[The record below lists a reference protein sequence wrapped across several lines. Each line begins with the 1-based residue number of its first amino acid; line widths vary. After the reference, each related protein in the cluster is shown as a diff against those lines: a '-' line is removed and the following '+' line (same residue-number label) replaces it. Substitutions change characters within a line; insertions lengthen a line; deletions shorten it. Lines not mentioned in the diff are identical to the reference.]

1 MCMCVCFF
9 FVDTYNRARWIYDD
23 AGRFFTL
30 NTRQRE
36 QGVIH
41 PPSPPLPAAPM
52 PGISSTAPRYENWD
66 MDHLDH
72 YQHYFY
78 DDHDPDEDFFKSTA
92 PSEDI
97 WKKFELVPTPPMSP
111 IRAVEGS
118 GRVGLLYPSLGDKLE
133 WVSQFLGQEDEQQ
146 QQQQQQQQQLL
157 LQQQQQ
163 QQQQQDLPCKPAT
176 ANDSF
181 GNLSSIIIQDCM
193 WSGFSAGQ
201 QLERVVGERCGSC
214 PGTAAAA
221 KVAAAS
227 SVTSLGRVQQ
237 GGPADATALNGLA
250 ADCVDPAAV
259 LTFPLTGGCKKQVSS
274 GSESHTDS
282 SDDEDD
288 KDEDEEEID
297 VVTVEHKQQRKP
309 RRLVNTRKPVTI
321 TVRADPL
328 DPSMKRFHIS
338 IHQQQHNYAAPSP
351 DTVSTPAEP
360 PRKRVRQ
367 EASSQ
372 ASQLHHNSYYH
383 QPRPGHAP
391 LNLDSRKS
399 HVTVAGVRSESPN
412 LSASSPTSS
421 TSPSSPPSSSSSS
434 SSSSSHSQSS
444 PSKAH
449 SLSHLSSPQSSDCED
464 TDKRKAHNFLERKRR
479 NDLRSRFL
487 SLRDEIP
494 GLADCPKTPKVAI
507 LTRATEYLQQ
517 LHAGERHKAQERK
530 QLKARQLQLLQ
541 RLAQLKR
548 S

>member
-1 MCMCVCFF
+1 
-9 FVDTYNRARWIYDD
+9 
-23 AGRFFTL
+23 
-30 NTRQRE
+30 
-36 QGVIH
+36 
-41 PPSPPLPAAPM
+41 M
-52 PGISSTAPRYENWD
+52 PGISNTAPRYENWD

-78 DDHDPDEDFFKSTA
+78 DDHHDPDEDFFKSTA

-118 GRVGLLYPSLGDKLE
+118 GRVGLLCPSLGDKLE

-146 QQQQQQQQQLL
+146 QQQQQQ
-157 LQQQQQ
+157 
-163 QQQQQDLPCKPAT
+163 DLPCKLTA

-201 QLERVVGERCGSC
+201 QLERVVGERCAPC
-214 PGTAAAA
+214 PGTTGATAA
-221 KVAAAS
+221 KVVAASAAAS
-227 SVTSLGRVQQ
+227 TGRAQCA
-237 GGPADATALNGLA
+237 PADASTISGLA

-259 LTFPLTGGCKKQVSS
+259 LTFPLTGGCKKREVSS

-282 SDDEDD
+282 SDDDDD

-309 RRLVNTRKPVTI
+309 RRLVNARKPVTI

-328 DPSMKRFHIS
+328 DLGMKRFHIS

-351 DTVSTPAEP
+351 DTLPVPVEP

-372 ASQLHHNSYYH
+372 PHQNSHYY
-383 QPRPGHAP
+383 QPRSGHAP

-399 HVTVAGVRSESPN
+399 AGARSESPD
-412 LSASSPTSS
+412 LSAYSPTSS
-421 TSPSSPPSSSSSS
+421 PPPSSPPSSSSTPH
-434 SSSSSHSQSS
+434 SHSS
-444 PSKAH
+444 PSKPH
-449 SLSHLSSPQSSDCED
+449 SFCHLSSPQSSDCED

-494 GLADCPKTPKVAI
+494 GLANCPKTPKVAI
-507 LTRATEYLQQ
+507 LTRATEYLHQ
-517 LHAGERHKAQERK
+517 LHVSERQKAQERK
-530 QLKARQLQLLQ
+530 QLKSRQLQLLQ
-541 RLAQLKR
+541 RLALLKR

>member
-1 MCMCVCFF
+1 
-9 FVDTYNRARWIYDD
+9 
-23 AGRFFTL
+23 
-30 NTRQRE
+30 
-36 QGVIH
+36 
-41 PPSPPLPAAPM
+41 M

-78 DDHDPDEDFFKSTA
+78 DYHDPDEDFFKSTA

-146 QQQQQQQQQLL
+146 QQQQQL
-157 LQQQQQ
+157 
-163 QQQQQDLPCKPAT
+163 DVPCKLST
-176 ANDSF
+176 TNDSF

-201 QLERVVGERCGSC
+201 QLERVVGERYASC
-214 PGTAAAA
+214 PGTGVAT
-221 KVAAAS
+221 KVASGSA
-227 SVTSLGRVQQ
+227 VTSPGRVQ
-237 GGPADATALNGLA
+237 GACADSAALSGLA

-259 LTFPLTGGCKKQVSS
+259 LTFPLTTGCKKQVSS

-328 DPSMKRFHIS
+328 DPGMKRFHIS

-351 DTVSTPAEP
+351 DTLPAVAEP
-360 PRKRVRQ
+360 PRKRIRQ
-367 EASSQ
+367 EASTQ
-372 ASQLHHNSYYH
+372 ATPPPQNSNSH
-383 QPRPGHAP
+383 QPRLGHAP
-391 LNLDSRKS
+391 LNLDSRKP
-399 HVTVAGVRSESPN
+399 HMTVPRSESPN
-412 LSASSPTSS
+412 LSASSPPSA

-434 SSSSSHSQSS
+434 SLHPQSS
-444 PSKAH
+444 PSKP
-449 SLSHLSSPQSSDCED
+449 SFFSHLSSPQSSDCED

-517 LHAGERHKAQERK
+517 LHASERQKAQERK

>member
-1 MCMCVCFF
+1 
-9 FVDTYNRARWIYDD
+9 
-23 AGRFFTL
+23 
-30 NTRQRE
+30 
-36 QGVIH
+36 
-41 PPSPPLPAAPM
+41 M
-52 PGISSTAPRYENWD
+52 PGISSAAPRYENWD

-78 DDHDPDEDFFKSTA
+78 DDHHDPDEDFFKSTA

-118 GRVGLLYPSLGDKLE
+118 GRVGLLHPSLGDKLE
-133 WVSQFLGQEDEQQ
+133 WVSQFLGQEDD
-146 QQQQQQQQQLL
+146 
-157 LQQQQQ
+157 
-163 QQQQQDLPCKPAT
+163 QQQDLPCKLTT
-176 ANDSF
+176 ASDSF

-201 QLERVVGERCGSC
+201 QLERVVGERCASC
-214 PGTAAAA
+214 PGTGAAA

-227 SVTSLGRVQQ
+227 AVTSPGRAQSA
-237 GGPADATALNGLA
+237 PADASALGGLA

-297 VVTVEHKQQRKP
+297 VVTVEHKQQQRKP

-328 DPSMKRFHIS
+328 DPGMKRFHIS

-351 DTVSTPAEP
+351 DTLPPPVEP

-367 EASSQ
+367 EASTQ
-372 ASQLHHNSYYH
+372 AAQPHQNSHYH

-391 LNLDSRKS
+391 LNLDSRKC

-421 TSPSSPPSSSSSS
+421 RSPSSPPSSSSSS
-434 SSSSSHSQSS
+434 SSPSSSSHPQSS
-444 PSKAH
+444 PSKTH
-449 SLSHLSSPQSSDCED
+449 FFSHLSSPQSSDCED

-517 LHAGERHKAQERK
+517 LHASERQKAQERK

>member
-1 MCMCVCFF
+1 
-9 FVDTYNRARWIYDD
+9 
-23 AGRFFTL
+23 
-30 NTRQRE
+30 
-36 QGVIH
+36 
-41 PPSPPLPAAPM
+41 M
-52 PGISSTAPRYENWD
+52 PGISSAAPRYENWE

-111 IRAVEGS
+111 IRLPAEGS
-118 GRVGLLYPSLGDKLE
+118 GKVGLLCPSLGDKLE
-133 WVSQFLGQEDEQQ
+133 WVSQFLGQEDEHN
-146 QQQQQQQQQLL
+146 QQQQLHA
-157 LQQQQQ
+157 QE
-163 QQQQQDLPCKPAT
+163 LPCKLAT
-176 ANDSF
+176 NGDSF

-193 WSGFSAGQ
+193 WSCFSAGQ
-201 QLERVVGERCGSC
+201 QLERVVGERPRLGAGGNVSS
-214 PGTAAAA
+214 PGRTQGALTDTG
-221 KVAAAS
+221 
-227 SVTSLGRVQQ
+227 VTG
-237 GGPADATALNGLA
+237 GLA

-259 LTFPLTGGCKKQVSS
+259 LTFPLPGGCKRQVSS

-282 SDDEDD
+282 SDDEDENE
-288 KDEDEEEID
+288 EDEEEID
-297 VVTVEHKQQRKP
+297 VVTVDHKQQRKP
-309 RRLVNTRKPVTI
+309 RRLVATRKPVTI
-321 TVRADPL
+321 TVRADPH
-328 DPSMKRFHIS
+328 DPGTKRFHIS

-351 DTVSTPAEP
+351 DTLPAAPEP
-360 PRKRVRQ
+360 ARKKVRQ
-367 EASSQ
+367 EFPAPATQPAQNSF
-372 ASQLHHNSYYH
+372 HN

-399 HVTVAGVRSESPN
+399 QTTAAGVRSESPN

-421 TSPSSPPSSSSSS
+421 LSPSSPPSSSA
-434 SSSSSHSQSS
+434 SSSHQSL
-444 PSKAH
+444 PSKPP
-449 SLSHLSSPQSSDCED
+449 SHLSSPQSSDCED

-494 GLADCPKTPKVAI
+494 GLADCAKTPKVAI

-517 LHAGERHKAQERK
+517 LHAAERQKTQERK

-541 RLAQLKR
+541 RLALLKR

>member
-1 MCMCVCFF
+1 
-9 FVDTYNRARWIYDD
+9 
-23 AGRFFTL
+23 
-30 NTRQRE
+30 
-36 QGVIH
+36 
-41 PPSPPLPAAPM
+41 M

-146 QQQQQQQQQLL
+146 H
-157 LQQQQQ
+157 
-163 QQQQQDLPCKPAT
+163 QQDVPCKLAT
-176 ANDSF
+176 TGDSF

-201 QLERVVGERCGSC
+201 QLERVVGERYSAC
-214 PGTAAAA
+214 PGTGVAA
-221 KVAAAS
+221 KVAAGSAI
-227 SVTSLGRVQQ
+227 TSPGRVQS
-237 GGPADATALNGLA
+237 GPGDTVALGGLA

-259 LTFPLTGGCKKQVSS
+259 LTFPITGGCKKQVSS
-274 GSESHTDS
+274 GSESQSDS
-282 SDDEDD
+282 SDDDDD

-321 TVRADPL
+321 TVRADPF
-328 DPSMKRFHIS
+328 DPGMKRFHIS

-351 DTVSTPAEP
+351 DTLPTAPEP

-367 EASSQ
+367 ENASAQ
-372 ASQLHHNSYYH
+372 ATPPPPQNSSSH

-391 LNLDSRKS
+391 LNVDSRKP
-399 HVTVAGVRSESPN
+399 HVTVARSESPN

-421 TSPSSPPSSSSSS
+421 ASPSSPSSSSS
-434 SSSSSHSQSS
+434 HPQRS
-444 PSKAH
+444 PSKPP
-449 SLSHLSSPQSSDCED
+449 SFLHLSSPQSSDCED

-517 LHAGERHKAQERK
+517 LHASDRQKAQERK

>member
-1 MCMCVCFF
+1 
-9 FVDTYNRARWIYDD
+9 
-23 AGRFFTL
+23 
-30 NTRQRE
+30 
-36 QGVIH
+36 
-41 PPSPPLPAAPM
+41 M

-111 IRAVEGS
+111 IRTVEGA
-118 GRVGLLYPSLGDKLE
+118 GRVGLVCPSLGDKLE
-133 WVSQFLGQEDEQQ
+133 WVSQFLGQDEE
-146 QQQQQQQQQLL
+146 
-157 LQQQQQ
+157 
-163 QQQQQDLPCKPAT
+163 QQDLPCKLTT

-201 QLERVVGERCGSC
+201 QLERVVGERCASC
-214 PGTAAAA
+214 PGQGAAA
-221 KVAAAS
+221 KVPAGSTVAS
-227 SVTSLGRVQQ
+227 PGRAQCV
-237 GGPADATALNGLA
+237 PAEAPPLSGLA

-288 KDEDEEEID
+288 EDEDEEEID
-297 VVTVEHKQQRKP
+297 VVTVEHKQRKP

-328 DPSMKRFHIS
+328 DPGMKRFHIS

-351 DTVSTPAEP
+351 DTLPQPVEP
-360 PRKRVRQ
+360 PRKRVRH
-367 EASSQ
+367 EASTQAPQPHQNSQ
-372 ASQLHHNSYYH
+372 PH
-383 QPRPGHAP
+383 QPRPGHTP
-391 LNLDSRKS
+391 LNLESGKSR
-399 HVTVAGVRSESPN
+399 VAVAGVGSESPN
-412 LSASSPTSS
+412 PSACSPTSS
-421 TSPSSPPSSSSSS
+421 ASPSSPPSF
-434 SSSSSHSQSS
+434 SSHPQSS
-444 PSKAH
+444 PSKSH

-464 TDKRKAHNFLERKRR
+464 TDKRRAHNFLERKRR

-494 GLADCPKTPKVAI
+494 GLAECPKTPKVAI

-517 LHAGERHKAQERK
+517 LHASEKRKAQERR
-530 QLKARQLQLLQ
+530 QLKARQLQLLRQ
-541 RLAQLKR
+541 LAQLKR

>member
-1 MCMCVCFF
+1 
-9 FVDTYNRARWIYDD
+9 
-23 AGRFFTL
+23 
-30 NTRQRE
+30 
-36 QGVIH
+36 
-41 PPSPPLPAAPM
+41 M
-52 PGISSTAPRYENWD
+52 PGISNTAPRYENWD
-66 MDHLDH
+66 MEHLDH

-78 DDHDPDEDFFKSTA
+78 DDHHDPDEDFFKSTA

-111 IRAVEGS
+111 IRAVEGP
-118 GRVGLLYPSLGDKLE
+118 GRVGLLCPSLGDKLE

-146 QQQQQQQQQLL
+146 Q
-157 LQQQQQ
+157 
-163 QQQQQDLPCKPAT
+163 DLPCKLTA

-201 QLERVVGERCGSC
+201 QLERVVGERCAPS
-214 PGTAAAA
+214 
-221 KVAAAS
+221 AAS
-227 SVTSLGRVQQ
+227 AVTSPGRAQCAPAEASA
-237 GGPADATALNGLA
+237 GGGLA

-297 VVTVEHKQQRKP
+297 VVTVEHKQQQQQRKP
-309 RRLVNTRKPVTI
+309 P
-321 TVRADPL
+321 DPL
-328 DPSMKRFHIS
+328 DLGMKRFHIS

-351 DTVSTPAEP
+351 DTLPPPVEP

-367 EASSQ
+367 EASS
-372 ASQLHHNSYYH
+372 H
-383 QPRPGHAP
+383 
-391 LNLDSRKS
+391 
-399 HVTVAGVRSESPN
+399 
-412 LSASSPTSS
+412 
-421 TSPSSPPSSSSSS
+421 
-434 SSSSSHSQSS
+434 S
-444 PSKAH
+444 PSKPH
-449 SLSHLSSPQSSDCED
+449 SFCHFSSPQSSDCED

-517 LHAGERHKAQERK
+517 LHASERQKAQERK
-530 QLKARQLQLLQ
+530 QLKSRQLQLLQ

>member
-1 MCMCVCFF
+1 
-9 FVDTYNRARWIYDD
+9 
-23 AGRFFTL
+23 
-30 NTRQRE
+30 
-36 QGVIH
+36 
-41 PPSPPLPAAPM
+41 M

-111 IRAVEGS
+111 VRAVEGS
-118 GRVGLLYPSLGDKLE
+118 GKVGLLYPSLGDKLE

-146 QQQQQQQQQLL
+146 QQ
-157 LQQQQQ
+157 
-163 QQQQQDLPCKPAT
+163 DLPCKLAT
-176 ANDSF
+176 SGDSF

-201 QLERVVGERCGSC
+201 QLERVVGERCAPC
-214 PGTAAAA
+214 PGTGPAA
-221 KVAAAS
+221 KVAAGPTVAS
-227 SVTSLGRVQQ
+227 PGRPQ
-237 GGPADATALNGLA
+237 GALADTAAVSGLA

-259 LTFPLTGGCKKQVSS
+259 LTFPLTAGCKKQVSS

-321 TVRADPL
+321 TVRADPH
-328 DPSMKRFHIS
+328 DPGMKRFHIS

-351 DTVSTPAEP
+351 DTLPAVSEP

-367 EASSQ
+367 EASAPVTHPHQ
-372 ASQLHHNSYYH
+372 NSHYH

-391 LNLDSRKS
+391 LNFDSRKA
-399 HVTVAGVRSESPN
+399 HVTLAGVRSESPN

-421 TSPSSPPSSSSSS
+421 TSPSSPPYSSSSSS
-434 SSSSSHSQSS
+434 SFSHQPHRS
-444 PSKAH
+444 PSKPP
-449 SLSHLSSPQSSDCED
+449 SQLSSPQSSDCED

-517 LHAGERHKAQERK
+517 LHAMERQKAQERK

-541 RLAQLKR
+541 RLAKLKR

>member
-1 MCMCVCFF
+1 
-9 FVDTYNRARWIYDD
+9 
-23 AGRFFTL
+23 
-30 NTRQRE
+30 
-36 QGVIH
+36 
-41 PPSPPLPAAPM
+41 M
-52 PGISSTAPRYENWD
+52 PGISNTAPRYENWD
-66 MDHLDH
+66 MEHLDH

-78 DDHDPDEDFFKSTA
+78 DDHHDPDEDFFKSTA

-111 IRAVEGS
+111 IRAVEGP
-118 GRVGLLYPSLGDKLE
+118 GRVGLLCPSLGDKLE

-146 QQQQQQQQQLL
+146 Q
-157 LQQQQQ
+157 
-163 QQQQQDLPCKPAT
+163 DLPCKLTA

-201 QLERVVGERCGSC
+201 QLERVVGERS
-214 PGTAAAA
+214 
-221 KVAAAS
+221 AAS
-227 SVTSLGRVQQ
+227 AVTSPGRAQCAPAEASA
-237 GGPADATALNGLA
+237 GGGLA

-282 SDDEDD
+282 SD
-288 KDEDEEEID
+288 EDEEEID
-297 VVTVEHKQQRKP
+297 VVTVEHKQQQQQRKP

-328 DPSMKRFHIS
+328 DLGMKRFHIS

-351 DTVSTPAEP
+351 DTLPPPVEP

-372 ASQLHHNSYYH
+372 SHQNSHYHHLH
-383 QPRPGHAP
+383 RPGHAP
-391 LNLDSRKS
+391 LNFDSRKS
-399 HVTVAGVRSESPN
+399 VGVRSESPD
-412 LSASSPTSS
+412 LSACSPTS
-421 TSPSSPPSSSSSS
+421 SPSSPP
-434 SSSSSHSQSS
+434 
-444 PSKAH
+444 
-449 SLSHLSSPQSSDCED
+449 SSPQSSDCED

-517 LHAGERHKAQERK
+517 LHASERQKAQERK
-530 QLKARQLQLLQ
+530 QLKSRQLQLLQ

>member
-1 MCMCVCFF
+1 
-9 FVDTYNRARWIYDD
+9 
-23 AGRFFTL
+23 
-30 NTRQRE
+30 
-36 QGVIH
+36 
-41 PPSPPLPAAPM
+41 M
-52 PGISSTAPRYENWD
+52 PGISSTASRYENWD

-118 GRVGLLYPSLGDKLE
+118 GRVGLGHPSLGDKLE

-146 QQQQQQQQQLL
+146 QQQHHHHHHHQL
-157 LQQQQQ
+157 
-163 QQQQQDLPCKPAT
+163 QDFPCKLTT
-176 ANDSF
+176 ASESF

-201 QLERVVGERCGSC
+201 QLERVVGERCAASC
-214 PGTAAAA
+214 PGTGAPA
-221 KVAAAS
+221 KATG
-227 SVTSLGRVQQ
+227 VTSPGRGQNA
-237 GGPADATALNGLA
+237 PADTAAHSGLVT
-250 ADCVDPAAV
+250 DCVDPAAV
-259 LTFPLTGGCKKQVSS
+259 LTFPLIGGCKKQVSS
-274 GSESHTDS
+274 GSESHSDS
-282 SDDEDD
+282 SEDEDD

-297 VVTVEHKQQRKP
+297 VVTVEHKQQCKP

-328 DPSMKRFHIS
+328 DPGMKRFHIS

-351 DTVSTPAEP
+351 DTLPSPPEP

-367 EASSQ
+367 EAIVQ
-372 ASQLHHNSYYH
+372 ATQPHQNSYYH
-383 QPRPGHAP
+383 QPRAGHTP

-399 HVTVAGVRSESPN
+399 CVTVPGVRSESPN

-421 TSPSSPPSSSSSS
+421 SSPSSPPSSCSSSS
-434 SSSSSHSQSS
+434 FYPQISPPKQHSFSHF
-444 PSKAH
+444 
-449 SLSHLSSPQSSDCED
+449 SSPQSSDCED

-517 LHAGERHKAQERK
+517 LHVSERQKAQERK
-530 QLKARQLQLLQ
+530 QLKAKQLQLLQ

>member
-1 MCMCVCFF
+1 
-9 FVDTYNRARWIYDD
+9 
-23 AGRFFTL
+23 
-30 NTRQRE
+30 
-36 QGVIH
+36 
-41 PPSPPLPAAPM
+41 M
-52 PGISSTAPRYENWD
+52 PGISSSAPRYENWD

-78 DDHDPDEDFFKSTA
+78 DDHDPDEDFFMSTA

-146 QQQQQQQQQLL
+146 QQQQQ
-157 LQQQQQ
+157 
-163 QQQQQDLPCKPAT
+163 DLPCKLTT

-201 QLERVVGERCGSC
+201 QLERVVGERCASC
-214 PGTAAAA
+214 PGTGAAA
-221 KVAAAS
+221 KVAAGSTVAS
-227 SVTSLGRVQQ
+227 PGRAQCA
-237 GGPADATALNGLA
+237 PADAPALSSLA
-250 ADCVDPAAV
+250 TDCVDPAAV
-259 LTFPLTGGCKKQVSS
+259 LTFPPTGGCKKQVSS

-288 KDEDEEEID
+288 KDDDEEEID

-309 RRLVNTRKPVTI
+309 RRLVNARKPVTI

-328 DPSMKRFHIS
+328 DPGMKRFHIS

-351 DTVSTPAEP
+351 DTLPQPPEP

-367 EASSQ
+367 EASTQ
-372 ASQLHHNSYYH
+372 GAQPHQNSHYH
-383 QPRPGHAP
+383 QPRHGHAP

-399 HVTVAGVRSESPN
+399 HVTVAGLRSESPN

-421 TSPSSPPSSSSSS
+421 ASPSSPPS

-444 PSKAH
+444 PSKPH
-449 SLSHLSSPQSSDCED
+449 SFSHLSSPQSSDCED

-517 LHAGERHKAQERK
+517 LHAGERQKAQERK

-541 RLAQLKR
+541 KLAQLKR